1 MMLLKATF
9 PSLVDQ
15 IASQVNRNEGQFKA
29 VQMIGSEQHDQRM
42 LMNSHQQKLSLHE
55 ISQ

>member
-1 MMLLKATF
+1 MLLKATF

-15 IASQVNRNEGQFKA
+15 IAAQVNRNQGQFKV
-29 VQMIGSEQHDQRM
+29 VQMIGSEQQDQRM
-42 LMNSHQQKLSLHE
+42 LMNSLQQKLSLHE

>member
-1 MMLLKATF
+1 MLLKATF

-15 IASQVNRNEGQFKA
+15 IASRVNRKQVQFKV
-29 VQMIGSEQHDQRM
+29 VQMIDSEQQDQRM